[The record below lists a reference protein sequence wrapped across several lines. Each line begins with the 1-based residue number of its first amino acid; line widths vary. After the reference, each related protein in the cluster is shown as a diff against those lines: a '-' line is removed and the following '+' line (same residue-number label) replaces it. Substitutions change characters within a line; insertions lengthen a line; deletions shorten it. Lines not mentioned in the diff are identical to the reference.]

1 MAGIAVDSIDTLR
14 PGTFARVALTLIHV
28 LGAVETCEAVWAVA
42 DELSST
48 QLAGAVGAGCQYAGV
63 IEIVTVFTHVVHW
76 MLGAQAHIFIQIVK
90 ARSAIVAGR
99 W

>member
-1 MAGIAVDSIDTLR
+1 MARIAVDSIDTLR
-14 PGTFARVALTLIHV
+14 PRTFARVALTLIHV
-28 LGAVETCEAVWAVA
+28 LGAVEACEAIWAVA

-48 QLAGAVGAGCQYAGV
+48 QLAGAVGARCQYAG
-63 IEIVTVFTHVVHW
+63 IIKIVTVFTHVVHW

-90 ARSAIVAGR
+90 TRSAIVAGR